1 MMNRL
6 FFSIFIV
13 AGLVSG
19 CNSNKEPV
27 ETSGNPLF
35 DGQWYADPE
44 IAVFGDKYWIFP
56 TFSAEFDRQVHFDCF
71 SSPDLVNWTKH
82 ENIIDTA
89 EVKWAHRA
97 MWAPCAVENNGKYF
111 FFFGANDIQRPVS
124 KWWNPEI
131 HSVNDVG
138 GIGVAVADHPAGPY
152 KDYLGEPL
160 IGEVHNGAQPID
172 QFVFKNKDGQWYIIY
187 GGWGKCNIAKLKDD
201 FTGFIPFEDGTVF
214 KDITPEG
221 YVEGPV
227 IFIKNDRY
235 YFMWSEGNW
244 TTDNYQVAYG
254 KSDLLFGP
262 YERMGTVLQSDSSIA
277 TGAGH
282 HSVLNYPDTNDW
294 YIFYHRRPIPNESP
308 NHRVV
313 CVDRMFFNADGTIE
327 PIKMTF
333 EGVDE
338 RPLNQ

>member
-1 MMNRL
+1 MKYL
-6 FFSIFIV
+6 FFFLGIGLFI
-13 AGLVSG
+13 G
-19 CNSNKEPV
+19 CATNKEQT

-44 IAVFGDKYWIFP
+44 VAVFGDEYWIFP
-56 TFSAEFDRQVHFDCF
+56 TFSAEFDKQVFFDCF

-82 ENIIDTA
+82 ENILDTA

-97 MWAPCAVENNGKYF
+97 MWAPCAVENNGKYY

-131 HSVNDVG
+131 HSVDDVG
-138 GIGVAVADHPAGPY
+138 GIGIAVADHPAGPY
-152 KDYLGEPL
+152 EDYLGEPL

-172 QFVFKNKDGQWYIIY
+172 QFVFKDKDGQWYIIY
-187 GGWGKCNIAKLKDD
+187 GGWSKCNIAKLKDD
-201 FTGFIPFEDGTVF
+201 FTGLIPFEDGEIF

-227 IFIKNDRY
+227 IFIKDGMY

-244 TTDNYQVAYG
+244 TQDNYRVAYG
-254 KSDLLFGP
+254 RSELLLGP
-262 YERMGTVLQSDSSIA
+262 YERMGTVLESDSTIA

-282 HSVLNYPDTNDW
+282 HSVLNYPNSDDW

-308 NHRVV
+308 HHRVT
-313 CVDRMFFNADGTIE
+313 CIDRMYFNADGSIQ

-333 EGVDE
+333 EGVEKRRLDK
-338 RPLNQ
+338 

>member
-1 MMNRL
+1 MKYL
-6 FFSIFIV
+6 FFFLGI
-13 AGLVSG
+13 GLFSG
-19 CNSNKEPV
+19 CATNNNKD

-44 IAVFGDKYWIFP
+44 IAVFGDEYWIYP
-56 TFSAEFDRQVHFDCF
+56 TYSSEFDKQVYFDCF
-71 SSPDLVNWTKH
+71 SSPDMVNWTKH

-89 EVKWAHRA
+89 EVEWAYRA
-97 MWAPCAVENNGKYF
+97 MWAPCAVENNGRYF
-111 FFFGANDIQRPVS
+111 FFFGANDLQRPVS

-131 HSVNDVG
+131 HSLEDVG
-138 GIGVAVADHPAGPY
+138 GIGVAVAYHPAGPY
-152 KDYLGEPL
+152 EDYLGEPL
-160 IGEVHNGAQPID
+160 IGEVYNGAQPID
-172 QFVFKNKDGQWYIIY
+172 QFVFQNKDGQWYIIY

-227 IFIKNDRY
+227 IFIKDGMY

-244 TTDNYQVAYG
+244 TQDNYRVAYG

-262 YERMGTVLQSDSSIA
+262 YERMGTVLESDPTIA

-282 HSVLNYPDTNDW
+282 HSVLNYPGSDDW
-294 YIFYHRRPIPNESP
+294 YIIYHRRPIPNESP
-308 NHRVV
+308 NHRVT
-313 CVDRMFFNADGTIE
+313 CIDRMYFNADGSIQ
-327 PIKMTF
+327 PVKMTF
-333 EGVDE
+333 EGVE
-338 RPLNQ
+338 KRQLSE

>member
-1 MMNRL
+1 MKYLL
-6 FFSIFIV
+6 FFFGSLLI
-13 AGLVSG
+13 AG
-19 CNSNKEPV
+19 CNSDKETA
-27 ETSGNPLF
+27 EMSGNPLF

-44 IAVFGDKYWIFP
+44 IAVFGDEYWIFP
-56 TFSAEFDRQVHFDCF
+56 TFSAEFDKQVFFDCF

-89 EVKWAHRA
+89 DVEWAHRA

-131 HSVNDVG
+131 HSVDDVG

-152 KDYLGEPL
+152 EDYLGEPL
-160 IGEVHNGAQPID
+160 IGEVYNGAQPID

-187 GGWGKCNIAKLKDD
+187 GGWSKCNIAKLKDD
-201 FTGFIPFEDGTVF
+201 FTGFIPFEDGEVF

-227 IFIKNDRY
+227 IFIKDGIY

-244 TTDNYQVAYG
+244 TTDNYRVAYG
-254 KSDLLFGP
+254 RSELLVGP
-262 YERMGTVLQSDSSIA
+262 YERIGTVLESDSTVA

-282 HSVLNYPDTNDW
+282 HSVLNYPGSDDW

-313 CVDRMFFNADGTIE
+313 CVNRMYFNADGSIQ

-333 EGVDE
+333 KGVE
-338 RPLNQ
+338 SRGLPE